1 MCCSKQK
8 LIYKLAATIVALAS
22 CLGAQDD
29 ALNALLSDLA
39 KPAAPAATEQK
50 AEAKP
55 VPVVEPSTPA
65 PTPAPTPVSAP
76 VPAGETVAPAAAP
89 AVETQQPAVVV
100 APVVEQ
106 PIAAPAAEVPVPPAV
121 AAEQPVVAP
130 SPSASVPAPETAP
143 VAAGTVATEKQKVVS
158 ELMTLEQLRRQA
170 LDNHGG
176 NSLDAARKALRDG
189 DYDTA
194 ADQYNQAKQ
203 FIAKRPE
210 TVKLHQ
216 EIAEGLQ
223 ETYYRK
229 SRLLWKKGQLKE
241 ALEAAKIAEGMG
253 YGKAESLVASI
264 TKDMEKPAAKDNT
277 KTALPRISEAEF
289 KDLREMTR
297 QRLNRSRQYFA
308 VGELDKANEEVEL
321 ILRERPFDVEAM
333 NMRDQIAKR
342 RKAVADVEFGATRDS
357 MIADVR
363 KTWTPDRYAI
373 ESRQIQERKGPGVVV
388 GAVDNGSGMALERIV
403 EKKLKDIIIPEVS
416 FRPPATIIDAVEFF
430 NQASREYDNPELEAR
445 ARGVNFVLKL
455 STTQQQSAEPVAAD
469 PFAAAANASSGA
481 SAMGAPVIPNISA
494 RFMSLQDALKLV
506 CDVTGMKYTV
516 KKNVVMVMPMN
527 EPDRDLETRSYNV
540 VSTMIE
546 RMNGVSQETT
556 RPAAGGA
563 FGGGAFGAA
572 AGATTTASETGT
584 QDWKAFFKEMG
595 VDWPDRSSIAYIPTI
610 GKLRVTN
617 TPENLAVFEQVLEDL
632 NVTPRQ
638 IEIEARFVEV
648 SQNDLNSMGFEWNLK
663 NDVNLSGTYEG
674 SSVSGGGGNAGVG
687 GTVNSGNAAADGSS
701 KFATRVSQGTF
712 ANGMRFLNSS
722 QTDGTG
728 ILTDSPLDDGFIGL
742 SAKLGSV
749 DLGMILHLL
758 SQRSDTDLLSAPK
771 IVTKSGQEAVMKVVE
786 EFIYPSGYRV
796 QISQQGT
803 SSGSTSSGSTA
814 DPLAIVEPTDFTMRE
829 TGVILQVTPEVSA
842 EGQMINLTLKPQVVE
857 FKRWLEYG
865 TRYPKYSP
873 SGWGGAAVMEWV
885 ELPMNQPLFHTR
897 EATTSLSIYNGAT
910 VVIGGMITEARL
922 AIDDK
927 IPWLGDL
934 PWVGFLFRS
943 KAESSDKRNLL
954 IFVTAR
960 LVDPAGRTIRSGGDS
975 LSGATAVGGVA
986 PTQAVPAAAP
996 AAVPVQ

>member
-1 MCCSKQK
+1 MRCSKQM
-8 LIYKLAATIVALAS
+8 LIYKLVAVILVMAS
-22 CLGAQDD
+22 YSGAQDD
-29 ALNALLSDLA
+29 ALNSLLNDLS
-39 KPAAPAATEQK
+39 KPAASATVEQK
-50 AEAKP
+50 VEAKQVPPVVP
-55 VPVVEPSTPA
+55 VPV
-65 PTPAPTPVSAP
+65 
-76 VPAGETVAPAAAP
+76 P
-89 AVETQQPAVVV
+89 AVETPQPVVV
-100 APVVEQ
+100 VPVAPVPTPVVEQ
-106 PIAAPAAEVPVPPAV
+106 PAVTLPAPVVEVPAAPAPVVVPVQPVVEVQSPTPAAPVPTPAV
-121 AAEQPVVAP
+121 EASQPVVAEP
-130 SPSASVPAPETAP
+130 
-143 VAAGTVATEKQKVVS
+143 VATEKQKVVS
-158 ELMTLEQLRRQA
+158 ELMTLEKLRRQA
-170 LDNHGG
+170 LDDHGG
-176 NSLDAARKALRDG
+176 NSLDVARKALRDG
-189 DYDTA
+189 DYDMA

-216 EIAEGLQ
+216 EIADGLQ
-223 ETYYRK
+223 EAYYRK
-229 SRLLWKKGQLKE
+229 ARLLWKKGQLKE

-277 KTALPRISEAEF
+277 KTALPRISETEF

-297 QRLNRSRQYFA
+297 HRLNRSRQYFA

-321 ILRERPFDVEAM
+321 ILRDSPFDVESM

-342 RKAVADVEFGATRDS
+342 RKAVADVEFNATRDS
-357 MIADVR
+357 MVADVR

-373 ESRQIQERKGPGVVV
+373 ESRQIQERKGPGAVV
-388 GAVDNGSGMALERIV
+388 GAVDSGMGMALERIV
-403 EKKLKDIIIPEVS
+403 EKKLKDIIVPEVS

-455 STTQQQSAEPVAAD
+455 STTHQQSAEPVAAD
-469 PFAAAANASSGA
+469 PFAAAANASSGT

-546 RMNGVSQETT
+546 RMNGVSQETAK
-556 RPAAGGA
+556 PAAGA
-563 FGGGAFGAA
+563 FGGGAFGAT

-663 NDVNLSGTYEG
+663 NPINLSGDYTG
-674 SSVSGGGGNAGVG
+674 SGSGNPSTGGSTAGANASKYASM
-687 GTVNSGNAAADGSS
+687 VNS
-701 KFATRVSQGTF
+701 GTF
-712 ANGMRFLNSS
+712 ANGMRFLD
-722 QTDGTG
+722 QKTDGAYNQKFGTE
-728 ILTDSPLDDGFIGL
+728 DSFMNL

-758 SQRSDTDLLSAPK
+758 SQRSDSDLLSAPK

-796 QISQQGT
+796 QISQQG
-803 SSGSTSSGSTA
+803 SSGGSSSSSGSTA
-814 DPLAIVEPTDFTMRE
+814 EPLAIVEPTDFTMRE

-865 TRYPKYSP
+865 TQYPKYPPGGSFNP
-873 SGWGGAAVMEWV
+873 YTGAAVEPTMV
-885 ELPMNQPLFHTR
+885 QLPMNQPLFHTR

-910 VVIGGMITEARL
+910 VVIGGMITEGRQT
-922 AIDDK
+922 IDDK

-943 KAESSDKRNLL
+943 KAEFSDKRNLL

-986 PTQAVPAAAP
+986 PTQAVPAAVPAAAP
-996 AAVPVQ
+996 AQ

>member
-1 MCCSKQK
+1 MRCSKQK
-8 LIYKLAATIVALAS
+8 LIYKLAAVVVALAS
-22 CLGAQDD
+22 CLWAQDD
-29 ALNALLSDLA
+29 ALNSLLNDLSK
-39 KPAAPAATEQK
+39 KPPAPAASDVGQK
-50 AEAKP
+50 AEVKP
-55 VPVVEPSTPA
+55 APVVA
-65 PTPAPTPVSAP
+65 VP
-76 VPAGETVAPAAAP
+76 VPA
-89 AVETQQPAVVV
+89 VV
-100 APVVEQ
+100 PVVEQ
-106 PIAAPAAEVPVPPAV
+106 PA
-121 AAEQPVVAP
+121 VVAP
-130 SPSASVPAPETAP
+130 AP
-143 VAAGTVATEKQKVVS
+143 VAAPAMEQPVIVAPTPVAAPASAAVPVADIPAVAVPVAPVATEKVAQVAEPVAVVTDKQKVVS

-189 DYDTA
+189 DYDMA
-194 ADQYNQAKQ
+194 IDQYNQAKQ

-210 TVKLHQ
+210 TVKFHQ
-216 EIAEGLQ
+216 EIADGLQ
-223 ETYYRK
+223 EAYYRK
-229 SRLLWKKGQLKE
+229 ARLLWKKGQMKE

-253 YGKAESLVASI
+253 HGKAESLVVSI
-264 TKDMEKPAAKDNT
+264 AKDMEKPAAKDNS
-277 KTALPRISEAEF
+277 KTALPRISESEF

-321 ILRERPFDVEAM
+321 ILRERPFDVESM

-342 RKAVADVEFGATRDS
+342 RKAVADVEFNATRDS
-357 MIADVR
+357 MVADVR

-373 ESRQIQERKGPGVVV
+373 ESRQIQERKGPGAVI
-388 GAVDNGSGMALERIV
+388 GAVDSGSGMVLERIV

-455 STTQQQSAEPVAAD
+455 STTRQQSAEPAAAD
-469 PFAAAANASSGA
+469 PFAAAASASSGA

-516 KKNVVMVMPMN
+516 KKNVVMVMPIN

-546 RMNGVSQETT
+546 RMNGVSQETAK
-556 RPAAGGA
+556 PAAAGGA
-563 FGGGAFGAA
+563 FGAT

-663 NDVNLSGTYEG
+663 NDVNLSGTYG
-674 SSVSGGGGNAGVG
+674 GASGAGGTGGAPGVG
-687 GTVNSGNAAADGSS
+687 GGVDSGNAAASGSS
-701 KFATRVSQGTF
+701 KFASRVSQGTF
-712 ANGMRFLNSS
+712 ANGMRFLNQKTAEGSYA
-722 QTDGTG
+722 QPFGTE
-728 ILTDSPLDDGFIGL
+728 DSFMGL

-749 DLGMILHLL
+749 DLGMLLHLL
-758 SQRSDTDLLSAPK
+758 SQRSDSDLLSAPK

-796 QISQQGT
+796 QISQQGNSGG
-803 SSGSTSSGSTA
+803 SSGSSGSTA
-814 DPLAIVEPTDFTMRE
+814 EPLAIVEPTDFTMRE

-865 TRYPKYSP
+865 TQYPKYPPGGSFNP
-873 SGWGGAAVMEWV
+873 FTGAAVEPTMV
-885 ELPMNQPLFHTR
+885 QLPMNQPLFHTR

-910 VVIGGMITEARL
+910 VVIGGMITEARQT
-922 AIDDK
+922 IDDK

-943 KAESSDKRNLL
+943 KAEASDKRNLL

-986 PTQAVPAAAP
+986 PTQAVPAATPAP
-996 AAVPVQ
+996 VPAQ